1 MTEFV
6 RVKDATTG
14 AESTVP
20 KRFAEAY
27 KGKDLTILTDKAA
40 VDANGRPLAAK
51 SVPADLR
58 KKDTEPKADGD
69 NGGNTPA
76 DPPVSEPMSTD
87 TKPKGG
93 TAK

>member
-27 KGKDLTILTDKAA
+27 KLDVLSDKAA

-51 SVPADLR
+51 TVPADLR
-58 KKDTEPKADGD
+58 PKKASEPKADGD
-69 NGGNTPA
+69 DGGNTPA
-76 DPPVSEPMSTD
+76 DPPASEPMTTD

>member
-20 KRFAEAY
+20 KRFADAY
-27 KGKDLTILTDKAA
+27 KLDILSDKDA

-51 SVPADLR
+51 TVPADLR

-76 DPPVSEPMSTD
+76 DPPASEPMTTD

>member
-20 KRFAEAY
+20 KRFADAY
-27 KGKDLTILTDKAA
+27 KLEILSDKAA

-51 SVPADLR
+51 TVPPELR
-58 KKDTEPKADGD
+58 VKDAEASDSGSD
-69 NGGNTPA
+69 GGNTPPA
-76 DPPVSEPMSTD
+76 SEPMTPPSD
-87 TKPKGG
+87 NKSKGG

>member
-14 AESTVP
+14 AESTVS

-27 KGKDLTILTDKAA
+27 AGKDLTILKDKAA

-51 SVPADLR
+51 TVPADLR
-58 KKDTEPKADGD
+58 KKDTAADSTGD
-69 NGGNTPA
+69 GGGNTPA
-76 DPPVSEPMSTD
+76 ATD
-87 TKPKGG
+87 AKTPASSDNTKGG
-93 TAK
+93 SSR

>member
-14 AESTVP
+14 AESTVS

-27 KGKDLTILTDKAA
+27 AGKDLTILKDKAA

-51 SVPADLR
+51 TVPADLR
-58 KKDTEPKADGD
+58 TKKDTAADSSGD
-69 NGGNTPA
+69 DGGNTPVA
-76 DPPVSEPMSTD
+76 TDAKTSTSSD
-87 TKPKGG
+87 NTKGG
-93 TAK
+93 SSR

>member
-51 SVPADLR
+51 TVPAELR
-58 KKDTEPKADGD
+58 KKDAEPKAEGDDG
-69 NGGNTPA
+69 NKPA
-76 DPPVSEPMSTD
+76 DPPAPELTSTD

-93 TAK
+93 SSR

>member
-14 AESTVP
+14 AESTVS

-27 KGKDLTILTDKAA
+27 AGKDLTILKDKDA

-51 SVPADLR
+51 TVPPELR
-58 KKDTEPKADGD
+58 KKGSEPSEV
-69 NGGNTPA
+69 GGNTPSA
-76 DPPVSEPMSTD
+76 DAATASNDKT
-87 TKPKGG
+87 KGG